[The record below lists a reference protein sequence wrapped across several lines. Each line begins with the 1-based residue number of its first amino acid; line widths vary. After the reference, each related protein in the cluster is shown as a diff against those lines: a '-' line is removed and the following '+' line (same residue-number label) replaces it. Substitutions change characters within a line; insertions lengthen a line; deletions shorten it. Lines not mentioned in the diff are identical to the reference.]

1 MGRPL
6 GQLLLHNIKA
16 IHRTAELNTAFP
28 VSPLLT
34 TQIEGPR
41 ASLKF
46 LIDLLPNKSRHNKP
60 GLCFGASEL
69 QPHCASNLP
78 ELCPCKTLQQERH
91 TTKGKDQ
98 THTEYLGWNWQ
109 ILVMRSFPFFSD
121 SFLPPLP
128 EWLHGT
134 SKLFNVVTPVL
145 QPTLSYSVKAKQ

>member
-1 MGRPL
+1 MGLLWRGLAVSGSSYVTWTNYLQFLLQGLHVEPQMGR
-6 GQLLLHNIKA
+6 QLLLHNIKA
-16 IHRTAELNTAFP
+16 IHRTADLKTVFP

-60 GLCFGASEL
+60 SLCFGASEL

-98 THTEYLGWNWQ
+98 THTEYLG
-109 ILVMRSFPFFSD
+109 
-121 SFLPPLP
+121 
-128 EWLHGT
+128 
-134 SKLFNVVTPVL
+134 
-145 QPTLSYSVKAKQ
+145 